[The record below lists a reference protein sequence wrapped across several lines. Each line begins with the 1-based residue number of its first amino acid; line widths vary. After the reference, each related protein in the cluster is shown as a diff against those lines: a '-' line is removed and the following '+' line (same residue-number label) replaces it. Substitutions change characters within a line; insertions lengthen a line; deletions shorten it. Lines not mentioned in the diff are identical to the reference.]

1 MEKAMAAQSA
11 EMMVANRSQGRKVGP
26 WVTTIVTQTA
36 SMLARTDGRTG
47 VSVVVLGL
55 YGFNTLNP

>member
-11 EMMVANRSQGRKVGP
+11 EMMVANRSQGRADGP

-47 VSVVVLGL
+47 VSVVVLG
-55 YGFNTLNP
+55 F